1 MITIRT
7 SSVVLGAG
15 LAILAAC
22 GGDPA
27 PHAESATEAV
37 PSGTAFTV
45 TDTTITAMVE
55 APGTAEP
62 ITQSTVST
70 KLMGTV
76 TAILVQEGDVVRA
89 GQVLARI
96 DARDVEAKGTQVQ
109 AAMAAA
115 EAARNEAALYA
126 GRMRALFADSAAP
139 KAQLDAAEAGL
150 QRAEAGVNAARA
162 GRAEVDAIADY
173 ATVRSPSAGVVTQ
186 RWVDPGAFAA
196 PGAPLVSVQDQSR
209 LRVTATAQPVEARTL
224 RRGQLVDVVI
234 EGTVARGVVEAVV
247 PSTSGGLYTINAI
260 VPNGER
266 RLAAG
271 GTATLRIPNGTRSAI
286 LIPAASVRRQG
297 DLTGVVVRTGN
308 TATTRWVRVSAGP
321 EGRLEVLGGLR
332 AGDVI
337 LVPTAP
343 VRGS

>member
-1 MITIRT
+1 MITTR
-7 SSVVLGAG
+7 SSSLALGAG

-22 GGDPA
+22 GGDVA
-27 PHAESATEAV
+27 PHAESAADAA
-37 PSGTAFTV
+37 PSGTPFTV
-45 TDTTITAMVE
+45 ADTTITAMVE

-62 ITQSTVST
+62 ITQSTAST

-76 TAILVQEGDVVRA
+76 TAILVQEGDLVRA

-96 DARDVEAKGTQVQ
+96 DARDVEAKGAQVQ
-109 AAMAAA
+109 AAIAAA
-115 EAARNEAALYA
+115 EAARNEAALHA

-150 QRAEAGVNAARA
+150 QRAEAGVLAARA
-162 GRAEVDAIADY
+162 GRSEVDAIADY
-173 ATVRSPSAGVVTQ
+173 ATVRSASAGVVTQ

-209 LRVTATAQPVEARTL
+209 LRVTATAQPIHARIL
-224 RRGQLVDVVI
+224 RRGQPIEVVI

-247 PSTSGGLYTINAI
+247 PATSGGLYTINAI
-260 VPNGER
+260 VPNGDR

-271 GTATLRIPNGTRSAI
+271 GTATLRIPNGTRNAI
-286 LIPAASVRRQG
+286 LVPEASVRRQG
-297 DLTGVVVRTGN
+297 DLTGVMVRTGT
-308 TATTRWVRVSAGP
+308 TATTRWVRVTPGP
-321 EGRLEVLGGLR
+321 DGRVEVLGGLR

-337 LVPTAP
+337 LVPTAA
-343 VRGS
+343 VSGS